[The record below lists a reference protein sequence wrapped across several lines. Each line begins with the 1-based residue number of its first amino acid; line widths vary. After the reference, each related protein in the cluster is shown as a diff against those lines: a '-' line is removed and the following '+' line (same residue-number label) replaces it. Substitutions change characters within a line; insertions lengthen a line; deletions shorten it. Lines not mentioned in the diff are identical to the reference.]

1 MTTNPASS
9 PSSPSSSSADTADA
23 TDSIDA
29 IDLFAL
35 ALTFHPDGDVR
46 AGERRM
52 DGSDSDA
59 WQIAT
64 FHVETDADVH
74 ADHWEMHPSA
84 EEGVC
89 CLTGGARIHFRATGP
104 GGAED
109 MVRLPAGTA
118 VIVPRGRWHRLE
130 LDAPSD
136 LMSITR
142 RHGTRLEKRT
152 DTP

>member
-1 MTTNPASS
+1 MTTIP
-9 PSSPSSSSADTADA
+9 
-23 TDSIDA
+23 
-29 IDLFAL
+29 IDLFAS
-35 ALTFHPDGDVR
+35 ALRFHPDGDVR
-46 AGERRM
+46 AVERRM
-52 DGSDSDA
+52 TSSDSGA

-74 ADHWEMHPSA
+74 ADHWEMHPQA
-84 EEGVC
+84 EEAVC
-89 CLTGGARIHFRATGP
+89 CLTGGIRLYFRPTTPGAT
-104 GGAED
+104 ED

-136 LMSITR
+136 LMSITL

-152 DTP
+152 NTH